1 MLPKAIE
8 WRHDGTRPP
17 CEPSGTLFPG
27 TPSPTLVT
35 QTMTGSATSGAKPLK
50 LESSESNP
58 QLLGIDAPD
67 EDRATY
73 RLRQSK
79 RAVQAGP
86 SGSST
91 IRSFQHLLRSPIS
104 SRIKVKINICYNVP
118 DELTET
124 ATRGNPPETA
134 YPSLKLDVY
143 QSRTDFHVPMTA
155 YDRAEDGSERLMDP
169 KRSITVDQRYPLD
182 TGRIGFFTKRKTPS
196 CLDFVL
202 NRENGSLA
210 VHTARLWPAVIS
222 TGERS
227 TTSTRQPISAG
238 WGRGYT
244 SGWEADIYAK
254 TREVLDGIENDLWEK
269 YGLEDLTGS
278 SGSVS
283 MSARPAGR

>member
-58 QLLGIDAPD
+58 QLLGLDAPD

-169 KRSITVDQRYPLD
+169 SDRSQSTSDIRLTRAELVSSPR
-182 TGRIGFFTKRKTPS
+182 GRRPHAWTSSSI
-196 CLDFVL
+196 
-202 NRENGSLA
+202 
-210 VHTARLWPAVIS
+210 ARM
-222 TGERS
+222 
-227 TTSTRQPISAG
+227 
-238 WGRGYT
+238 
-244 SGWEADIYAK
+244 EAWLSIP
-254 TREVLDGIENDLWEK
+254 RV
-269 YGLEDLTGS
+269 YG
-278 SGSVS
+278 
-283 MSARPAGR
+283 PQ